1 MITIRCKNNDATR
14 EFVPGTTLQEV
25 FESLALDM
33 PYGAGGITW
42 KDDRFYVVGG
52 LPPTQRCNYVHEYD
66 TDFNLVRRHVLNTEY
81 TVLGIQTAA
90 FLDPEKGTIARRLTW
105 FRQYQEKNDL

>member
-33 PYGAGGITW
+33 PYGAVSARVNNKIE
-42 KDDRFYVVGG
+42 G
-52 LPPTQRCNYVHEYD
+52 L
-66 TDFNLVRRHVLNTEY
+66 DF
-81 TVLGIQTAA
+81 
-90 FLDPEKGTIARRLTW
+90 
-105 FRQYQEKNDL
+105 